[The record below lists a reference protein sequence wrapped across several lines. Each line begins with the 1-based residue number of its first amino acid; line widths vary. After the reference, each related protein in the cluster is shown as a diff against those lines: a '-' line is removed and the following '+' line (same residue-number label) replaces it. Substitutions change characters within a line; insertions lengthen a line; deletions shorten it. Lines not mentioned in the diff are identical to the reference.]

1 MKDWTQLYPNYWVH
15 NKSGWIVRDYEEGWV
30 ILDSREMMISCE
42 WKDCMED
49 CMEEAERIMYI

>member
-1 MKDWTQLYPNYWVH
+1 MENWTEIEPSFWVH
-15 NKSGWIVRDYEEGWV
+15 SKSGWIVRDYEEGWV
-30 ILDSREMMISCE
+30 VLDSNEMMISCE